1 MNVFGFFATIII
13 CGTIIGALWILS
25 KFPISIKIIRTTE
38 APKIITPKVE
48 ATEEVKKDASAQTVT
63 TEPEQKIIAMD
74 AVIREANALM
84 GIETIEGDK

>member
-1 MNVFGFFATIII
+1 MNVFGFFATSII
-13 CGTIIGALWILS
+13 CGTTIGALWILS

-38 APKIITPKVE
+38 APKIVTPKVE
-48 ATEEVKKDASAQTVT
+48 ATEAVKKDTSTQTAT